1 MKLSAM
7 LKIGGPLIGVI
18 GGLILITP
26 KPVLVISLIVVGVI
40 AYFAGAYLKKKGK

>member
-1 MKLSAM
+1 MKLSSA

-26 KPVLVISLIVVGVI
+26 KPVLVIGLVVVGVV